1 MNNERIETTILSNL
15 FYNEGFTRK
24 TLPFLKPLYFNKR
37 DERLLFEEIEKF
49 VLQYKNVPTKES
61 ITIEINNRKD
71 INEEEYQGVKTL
83 INSLAHE
90 DTDLQWLL
98 DTTEKF

>member
-49 VLQYKNVPTKES
+49 VLQYKMFLQKNQSPLKLIIEKILMKKNTKVL
-61 ITIEINNRKD
+61 K
-71 INEEEYQGVKTL
+71 
-83 INSLAHE
+83 H
-90 DTDLQWLL
+90 
-98 DTTEKF
+98 